1 MQIIRNRFVVESD
14 WLLAADQGPLPEG
27 QVIVPLSRWLTQRED
42 LGHHTDAVGV
52 RLGPDDSV
60 EVLAKDLPG
69 LPLVA
74 LDSGGF
80 VDGRC
85 YSQARLL
92 RERFGFEGEIRVLGA
107 HPEHLAFLERCGAN
121 AFELLEGFDPVQ
133 ALANFA
139 EIGVHY
145 QPAADS
151 DVDTLR
157 WRVQRNRSRGALDH
171 NEEEWCHGP

>member
-1 MQIIRNRFVVESD
+1 MQIIQNRHVVEND
-14 WLLAADQGPLPEG
+14 WLLAADEAPLPQG
-27 QVIVPLSRWLTQRED
+27 RVIVSLSRWLSQREE
-42 LGHHTDAVGV
+42 LNRHALEVGV

-60 EVLAKDLPG
+60 EALTPDLPS

-92 RERFGFEGEIRVLGA
+92 RERLGYEGEVRVLGA

-121 AFELLEGFDPVQ
+121 AFELIEGFDPVQ
-133 ALANFA
+133 ALANIG

-151 DVDTLR
+151 DVDTQR
-157 WRVQRNRSRGALDH
+157 WRVHRHRSRGSSEFS
-171 NEEEWCHGP
+171 NEGLRHGP